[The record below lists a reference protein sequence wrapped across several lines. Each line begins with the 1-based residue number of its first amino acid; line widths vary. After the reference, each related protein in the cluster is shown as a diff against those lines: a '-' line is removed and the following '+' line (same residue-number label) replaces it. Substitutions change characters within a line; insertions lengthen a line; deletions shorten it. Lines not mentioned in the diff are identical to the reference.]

1 MQNTWIDDA
10 SWVEADVIRSRRYLH
25 RHPELSFQEQAT
37 SDYIYDK
44 LVSYGISNIQRSVGN
59 GHSVIARIEGVT
71 NKGPTI
77 ALRADMDALPIEE
90 ETDLPF
96 KSVYSGKMHAC
107 GHDAHTAILLGVANL
122 MQHKKKKFHGT
133 IVFIFQHG
141 EEVKPGGAKSIME
154 SGCLDDVDEIYG
166 LHVDPQLNIGEMSYS
181 YDYSSASSDSIQ
193 IAVQGKGGHA
203 SRPQEAV
210 DSVIIA
216 AEIITNLQTLISRNV
231 DPFKPAVLTFGSV
244 QAGGTAKNIIADQAL
259 IYGTLRTFSE
269 NIRLTIKEKL
279 IKMVEAIALM
289 NEGEVSINYQDGYPA
304 LLNNKEIVKQAV
316 SVIKT
321 QGAFKK
327 VFERSPSLI
336 GEDFAYYAQEIP
348 GAFFQLGTSD
358 PNFEER
364 YPLHHPKFNIK
375 EAALLKGVQLFISIL
390 SDRLN

>member
-10 SWVEADVIRSRRYLH
+10 NWVEADVIRARRYLH

-37 SDYIYDK
+37 SDYIYNK
-44 LVSYGISNIQRSVGN
+44 LVGYGIPDIQHSVGN

-71 NKGPTI
+71 DKGPTI

-96 KSVYSGKMHAC
+96 KSVHSGKMHAC

-122 MQHKKKKFHGT
+122 MQHKKNEFHGT

-259 IYGTLRTFSE
+259 I
-269 NIRLTIKEKL
+269 
-279 IKMVEAIALM
+279 
-289 NEGEVSINYQDGYPA
+289 
-304 LLNNKEIVKQAV
+304 
-316 SVIKT
+316 
-321 QGAFKK
+321 
-327 VFERSPSLI
+327 
-336 GEDFAYYAQEIP
+336 
-348 GAFFQLGTSD
+348 
-358 PNFEER
+358 
-364 YPLHHPKFNIK
+364 
-375 EAALLKGVQLFISIL
+375 
-390 SDRLN
+390 